1 MSARRYDLAIVVNY
15 YHPYLSGVAQTAKV
29 VAEGLTER
37 GFAVAVVTAQYDDR
51 LARREQ
57 LNGVDVFRAP
67 IIRKIGRGF
76 LSPALTRIA
85 REVARRS
92 RMLHVHLP
100 MLEAALLVR
109 GIGETPVM
117 SRYHIDLWM
126 PTSPLSAAV
135 TRVVNAS
142 VSRALRASVAVTV
155 NSHDQIVQ
163 SVHRETLAR
172 ANLQA
177 LPAPCTDR
185 RGGTPRFRE
194 TPGRHIGFLGRVVP
208 DKGID
213 ALVRAFRRIDDPQ
226 ARLLI
231 AGDYTDVAGG
241 STIDLVRA
249 EAAGDDR
256 VRILGPLTG
265 SNINDF
271 YASIDVF
278 GLPSVVESFGQA
290 QAEAI
295 MTGVPSVTVNLPG
308 GRIPVTETGLGV
320 LIEPGADTTDLYE
333 ALRTAAQIS
342 PERRQEAARKARE
355 LFGVPRFL
363 DAYQDLLLRYGIDA
377 PVAAGELAGGG
388 A

>member
-29 VAEGLTER
+29 VAEGLTRR
-37 GFAVAVVTAQYDDR
+37 GFAVAVVSTQHDAR
-51 LARREQ
+51 LPRRER

-67 IIRKIGRGF
+67 IVRKIGRGF
-76 LSPALTRIA
+76 LSPALTRIT
-85 REVARRS
+85 RQVARRS
-92 RMLHVHLP
+92 RLLHLHLP

-109 GIGETPVM
+109 GIGDTPVI
-117 SRYHIDLWM
+117 SRYHIDVWM
-126 PTSPLSAAV
+126 PTSPVSAAV

-142 VSRALRASVAVTV
+142 VSRALKASRAVTV
-155 NSHDQIVQ
+155 NSHDQLAQ
-163 SVHRETLAR
+163 SVHRETLAA
-172 ANLQA
+172 ANVLA

-194 TPGRHIGFLGRVVP
+194 TQGRHIGFLGRVVA

-213 ALVRAFRRIDDPQ
+213 SLVRAFRMIEDPD

-231 AGDYTDVAGG
+231 AGDYADVAGG
-241 STIDLVRA
+241 STIDLVRR

-265 SNINDF
+265 SDIDDF

-320 LIEPGADTTDLYE
+320 LVEPGASTAELHR
-333 ALRTAAQIS
+333 ALCAAAQI
-342 PERRQEAARKARE
+342 PAERRQRAAGTARD
-355 LFGVPRFL
+355 LFGIPRFL
-363 DAYQDLLLRYGIDA
+363 DAYQDLLVKYGVDA
-377 PVAAGELAGGG
+377 PVPARN
-388 A
+388 